1 MKEEK
6 VEAEVK
12 KAKVTSVKKKAEELP
27 EIPDYERPELEVYE
41 ANDFTPSVREKP
53 EKDKV
58 VKIQVYYKKTRYL

>member
-12 KAKVTSVKKKAEELP
+12 KAKATTVKKKAEELP
-27 EIPDYERPELEVYE
+27 EIPDYERPDLEKYE
-41 ANDFTPSVREKP
+41 KISPTPTTREKP

-58 VKIQVYYKKTRYL
+58 MLKKIFW